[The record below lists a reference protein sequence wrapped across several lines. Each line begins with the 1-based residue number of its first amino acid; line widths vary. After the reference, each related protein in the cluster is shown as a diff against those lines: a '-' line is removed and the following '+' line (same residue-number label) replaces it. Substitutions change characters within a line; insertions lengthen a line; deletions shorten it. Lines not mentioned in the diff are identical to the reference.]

1 MSNAIIIKYMIL
13 FHKEKQI
20 CINYWNFNFI
30 IRICIH
36 IFRYLFSDQNR
47 CLYICIY
54 LIRLYICMQACEAS
68 QQADYESTDD
78 IAYPLETE
86 MLAMAR
92 AVEEGEVSTV

>member
-1 MSNAIIIKYMIL
+1 MPLHMYLFNKY
-13 FHKEKQI
+13 
-20 CINYWNFNFI
+20 
-30 IRICIH
+30 IH
-36 IFRYLFSDQNR
+36 ID
-47 CLYICIY
+47 
-54 LIRLYICMQACEAS
+54 LYICMQACEAS